1 MNLIIGTYTLPILR
15 EGFSWNEN
23 CGENGSHATSS
34 VSLSVRPVDGFLTYL
49 MTAEGNLSAVI
60 KDGSTV
66 VFSGVVRPYTGTS
79 FEGNYQE
86 NISLEIMDYTEAMHI
101 YIYPETTDGQK
112 TGCIYPTV
120 YQNKSLSDMVG
131 ILFGLGGKSISS
143 SFTSTESIPYFKLEG
158 EQYLDDVISEL
169 LFEYGYD
176 YKWNAE
182 GKAVIFPTFVD
193 SVTVGTID
201 DVRGNFSISRSD
213 DTTDGLKVTWREYEY
228 QTNVP
233 LYSFDSGNQTFNEG
247 WEYEIGSLKQLTG
260 KLYSGAMHDSH
271 FNSGATMPSGNLWTW
286 NFPDL
291 SRDGKFWEL
300 FGKAK
305 TDKAENTDSVL
316 FVETD
321 SSKISVSLYD
331 EDGVTLSTTLESY
344 DVNGMRM
351 YVDYS
356 GIFNVAF
363 GTGWTWKVN
372 VRGNIGTAVKSEASY
387 NIIGANPDTKE
398 LKYRLG
404 LKGSSVISE
413 NLVKQL
419 YLRSKFSKISY
430 SFSSLTSYDL
440 GGFYTL
446 EGNTIRIV
454 SKVKNEEGIYTY
466 RGEGAKAYSGVSLN
480 VFSEQKGNNRSSS
493 AKSAYDIAVD
503 NGYTGSEEE
512 WLASLDGVS
521 TALLYLYKRS
531 AAQPDSFDGGTV
543 TYTFSTGA
551 MSGSFGTWSSTI
563 PTGTD
568 ALYFVLVR
576 ATGKGETYTVTSG
589 MWSTPALMSESGS
602 KGADGKTAVIVNIYQ
617 RATSSPATPS
627 SVVTYSFADFTATG
641 LGNWSLAIPAG
652 ANPLWVSQACAISTK
667 ESDVIE
673 SKEWATPRKV
683 MENGESPVQI
693 GLSSDSWIFPADCDG
708 LVSAEEYA
716 KLKIDVTAVKGST
729 TLTPALSVELTGIT
743 NVSVS
748 GSSVVGSSDSIM
760 VGDSAS
766 VKVSVVVE
774 GKTYT
779 KTVSIAKAKQSK
791 ATVLYFRWSKSETEF
806 IPKDANSNFWIQ
818 GTSFIF
824 FNTSLIGNIPI
835 NTSWLSNWAEIEALK
850 DDEYCYLWCKT
861 SEDGTPFLFTG
872 ATGKTGEYR
881 KVMYAL
887 SESKTTAPTDGWTET
902 MPDIVNSTQY
912 LWYKEKIVPAG
923 GNADEI
929 EWSEAVVSAVG
940 IAVTES
946 KISLSADGSNLVVG
960 NQTILLDAPN
970 IIVPNTIT
978 ANEIKVED
986 LMAQDLK
993 VGKQIRSAEYD
1004 SDGNITKGYDEN
1016 GNLTKDSNGNLT
1028 TGFYLNK
1035 EGTLKACNA
1044 ELSNV
1049 VLREGSTIES
1059 DSLETSNKTET
1070 SPLSWTGTAFPTTG
1084 TGCAWRVKDVVTAL
1098 KNGLSIFSTAT
1109 VDGVT
1114 VYYIN
1119 TAYCWFYEGSLSTDY
1134 CPKSYSLLV
1143 YNVDKSGFSL
1153 TDNSVTLWMH
1163 YQEGSGSTATDVK
1176 WVKCIVIDSADFVI
1190 KDLAVL
1196 KSETDIEYLINIG
1209 STVETWKGDVP
1220 RYSYLTYSSPTTS
1233 PITAT
1238 VVSGT
1243 YNGVDVSGYNLNA
1256 TGTSLI
1262 LTGSSVSYTLQSGY
1276 RNESEW
1282 VSSYSLTYTTKGKGV
1297 YVSDLFPKESGESN
1311 VGGAGQKFNSVY
1323 ATNLYG
1329 TLNGDSSGTHIGNVN
1344 SDSTKNDYQVWG
1356 AVFN

>member
-1 MNLIIGTYTLPILR
+1 MANRLGSANICITQLR
-15 EGFSWNEN
+15 DGFSSAVVTLYRESASSEKPLRLLYTFSS
-23 CGENGSHATSS
+23 GELASGVDGKTLTECLNGWSTERSATTHYAISA
-34 VSLSVRPVDGFLTYL
+34 SVRSDG
-49 MTAEGNLSAVI
+49 
-60 KDGSTV
+60 
-66 VFSGVVRPYTGTS
+66 
-79 FEGNYQE
+79 
-86 NISLEIMDYTEAMHI
+86 
-101 YIYPETTDGQK
+101 
-112 TGCIYPTV
+112 
-120 YQNKSLSDMVG
+120 
-131 ILFGLGGKSISS
+131 
-143 SFTSTESIPYFKLEG
+143 
-158 EQYLDDVISEL
+158 
-169 LFEYGYD
+169 
-176 YKWNAE
+176 
-182 GKAVIFPTFVD
+182 
-193 SVTVGTID
+193 
-201 DVRGNFSISRSD
+201 
-213 DTTDGLKVTWREYEY
+213 
-228 QTNVP
+228 
-233 LYSFDSGNQTFNEG
+233 
-247 WEYEIGSLKQLTG
+247 EIGSIETT
-260 KLYSGAMHDSH
+260 SWSDSY
-271 FNSGATMPSGNLWTW
+271 LV
-286 NFPDL
+286 
-291 SRDGKFWEL
+291 
-300 FGKAK
+300 
-305 TDKAENTDSVL
+305 AE
-316 FVETD
+316 
-321 SSKISVSLYD
+321 
-331 EDGVTLSTTLESY
+331 
-344 DVNGMRM
+344 
-351 YVDYS
+351 
-356 GIFNVAF
+356 
-363 GTGWTWKVN
+363 
-372 VRGNIGTAVKSEASY
+372 
-387 NIIGANPDTKE
+387 
-398 LKYRLG
+398 
-404 LKGSSVISE
+404 
-413 NLVKQL
+413 
-419 YLRSKFSKISY
+419 
-430 SFSSLTSYDL
+430 
-440 GGFYTL
+440 
-446 EGNTIRIV
+446 
-454 SKVKNEEGIYTY
+454 
-466 RGEGAKAYSGVSLN
+466 
-480 VFSEQKGNNRSSS
+480 
-493 AKSAYDIAVD
+493 
-503 NGYTGSEEE
+503 
-512 WLASLDGVS
+512 
-521 TALLYLYKRS
+521 
-531 AAQPDSFDGGTV
+531 
-543 TYTFSTGA
+543 
-551 MSGSFGTWSSTI
+551 
-563 PTGTD
+563 
-568 ALYFVLVR
+568 
-576 ATGKGETYTVTSG
+576 KGETIVSVT
-589 MWSTPALMSESGS
+589 L
-602 KGADGKTAVIVNIYQ
+602 YQ
-617 RATSSPATPS
+617 RAIESPERPTTAIAYNFYTGA
-627 SVVTYSFADFTATG
+627 VTGG
-641 LGNWSLAIPAG
+641 LGAWSASIPEWGTA
-652 ANPLWVSQACAISTK
+652 PLWSISAVASAVLSEGV
-667 ESDVIE
+667 ESDEI
-673 SKEWATPRKV
+673 SASEWSVPKKV
-683 MENGESPVQI
+683 AENGESPVEI
-693 GLSSDSWIFPADCDG
+693 YFSTYSWLFPADSDG

-716 KLKIDVTAVKGST
+716 KFQVDVNAVKGNSAVEV
-729 TLTPALSVELTGIT
+729 ALSCELTGIT
-743 NVSVS
+743 NITVS
-748 GSSVVGSSDSIM
+748 GNSIVGSEKSVM
-760 VGDSAS
+760 LGDSAS

-774 GKTYT
+774 GVTYSRVIT
-779 KTVSIAKAKQSK
+779 LAKAKQSK
-791 ATVLYFRWSKSETEF
+791 SATLYFAWSKSESIFT
-806 IPKDANSNFWIQ
+806 PKDSNFWIM

-824 FNTSLIGNIPI
+824 FNNSLMGNIPF
-835 NTSWLSNWAEIEALK
+835 TSSWVDNWEEIQSAK
-850 DDEYCYLWCKT
+850 TDEYCYLWCKT

-902 MPDIVNSTQY
+902 MPDIVNTTQY

-923 GNADEI
+923 GNADDV
-929 EWSEAVVSAVG
+929 EWSTPLVGAVG

-946 KISLSADGSNLVVG
+946 KISLSADGSNFVVG

-978 ANEIKVED
+978 AHEIKVED

-1070 SPLSWTGTAFPTTG
+1070 SPLAWTGTAFPTTG

-1153 TDNSVTLWMH
+1153 TDNSVTFWMH

-1190 KDLAVL
+1190 KDLAIL

-1297 YVSDLFPKESGESN
+1297 YVSDLFPKESEVSN